1 MQPQS
6 SGTVVDV
13 VVTVTV
19 MAKLATRQDKKSV
32 RRCSVVRAVVLAL
45 GIQEALPVP
54 GLVGLL
60 GVRVHEHLDIAG
72 SQQATL
78 AHLEDL
84 GVSENS
90 GVPYFGGPYNKDP
103 TV

>member
-1 MQPQS
+1 M
-6 SGTVVDV
+6 
-13 VVTVTV
+13 
-19 MAKLATRQDKKSV
+19 
-32 RRCSVVRAVVLAL
+32 VLHNPVAL
-45 GIQEALPVP
+45 GIEQALPVP

-84 GVSENS
+84 GLSENS
-90 GVPYFGGPYNKDP
+90 GYLILGVLIIRIPLFRVLY
-103 TV
+103 